1 MASSLQINKLHP
13 TFGAE
18 IEGVDFSKPISDEQ
32 LTEIK
37 DTIAQVRHHTS
48 SKRECYLGSFKLS
61 NLL

>member
-18 IEGVDFSKPISDEQ
+18 IEGLDFSKPIGDEQ

-37 DTIAQVRHHTS
+37 DTIAHVSRQIR
-48 SKRECYLGSFKLS
+48 SKSEGYLAAS
-61 NLL
+61 N